1 MKKQLLLAALV
12 FSTAGAIA
20 GTLDGFI
27 VNAGFSTSSAA
38 DTVTSAAASSEDSK
52 TLNLGVGYAI
62 PLADGKAQ
70 VAIMGESV
78 ISIGG
83 ASTKSLGLS
92 IQPGY
97 YLSDEVVVYGKLGVV
112 SEARTDD
119 SLSGYTV
126 GMGVKFLVA
135 QNTYMGGE
143 IEQVKFKQPSSG
155 NKYNL
160 RDTRFSAKIGYIFE

>member
-1 MKKQLLLAALV
+1 MKKQLVLSTLLLASACA
-12 FSTAGAIA
+12 FAGP
-20 GTLDGFI
+20 LDGFI

-38 DTVTSAAASSEDSK
+38 DTVTSAAASSQDSK
-52 TLNLGVGYAI
+52 TINLGAGYAM
-62 PLADGKAQ
+62 PFADGRAQ
-70 VAIMGESV
+70 VAVMGESV

-97 YLSDEVVVYGKLGVV
+97 YLSDDVVIYGKLGVV

-126 GMGVKFLVA
+126 GLGVKFLVA
-135 QNTYMGGE
+135 QSTYMGGE

-160 RDTRFSAKIGYIFE
+160 RDTRVSAKIGYIFE